1 MSKVKGF
8 DQTMKTDKKKF
19 IKDILWLTFG
29 TLLMS
34 VGVHLFKIPN
44 HFSTGGMS
52 GLSIIIGYL
61 LGKND
66 VSFITTANLILIF
79 NVIFVI
85 AGFIFVGKSF
95 GWKTVYCSFLFSGA
109 IQLLDIVFP
118 MNSPLTDQ
126 RMLELLCATA
136 FQSVGAAV
144 VFKYGG
150 STGGTDIIA
159 MILKKYLKS
168 DISVSL
174 VIADALI
181 AFSAIFLID
190 VETGLYS
197 VLGMMLKSFFVQGAI
212 GFINRRKTLLVI
224 TSKPDE
230 IIEFITNKLHRSA
243 TLWHAAGAFTEE
255 DRTILFAAMTQYQAA
270 ELRNYAK
277 KIDEHAFVTVIN
289 SSEIYGKG
297 FMNFSDEL

>member
-1 MSKVKGF
+1 
-8 DQTMKTDKKKF
+8 MKTNKIKF
-19 IKDILWLTFG
+19 IKEFLWLTFG
-29 TLLMS
+29 TLIIS

-61 LGKND
+61 FEKND
-66 VSFITTANLILIF
+66 ITFITTANLILIF
-79 NVIFVI
+79 NVLFVI

-109 IQLLDIVFP
+109 IQLLDWIFP
-118 MNSPLTDQ
+118 VHSPLTDQ

-136 FQSVGAAV
+136 FQSIGAAI

-159 MILKKYLKS
+159 MILKKYMKS
-168 DISVSL
+168 DISISL
-174 VIADALI
+174 VIADAFI
-181 AFSAIFLID
+181 AFSTIFLID

-212 GFINRRKTLLVI
+212 SFINRRKTLLVV

-230 IIEFITNKLHRSA
+230 IIKFITEKLRRSA
-243 TLWHAAGAFTEE
+243 TLWHASGAFTCE
-255 DRTILFAAMTQYQAA
+255 DRTILFAVMSQFQAA

-277 KIDEHAFVTVIN
+277 KIDEHAFVAILN

-297 FMNFSDEL
+297 FMNFSDDL

>member
-1 MSKVKGF
+1 
-8 DQTMKTDKKKF
+8 MKTDKKKF
-19 IKDILWLTFG
+19 ITEFIWLTFG

-61 LGKND
+61 FEKNN
-66 VSFITTANLILIF
+66 VTFITTANLILIF
-79 NVIFVI
+79 NVLFVI

-95 GWKTVYCSFLFSGA
+95 GWKTIYCSFLFSGA
-109 IQLLDIVFP
+109 IQALDLIVP
-118 MNSPLTDQ
+118 MNAPLTDQ
-126 RMLELLCATA
+126 RMLELLCSTA
-136 FQSVGAAV
+136 FQSIGAAV

-168 DISVSL
+168 DISISL

-181 AFSAIFLID
+181 AFSSIFLID
-190 VETGLYS
+190 VATGLYS
-197 VLGMMLKSFFVQGAI
+197 MLGMMLKSFFVQGAI
-212 GFINRRKTLLVI
+212 SFINRRKTLLVV
-224 TSKPDE
+224 TSKPEE
-230 IIEFITNKLHRSA
+230 ITDFITKKLHRSA
-243 TLWHAAGAFTEE
+243 TIWQAEGAFTEE
-255 DRTILFAAMTQYQAA
+255 NRTILFAVMSQYQAA
-270 ELRNYAK
+270 ELRNYSK
-277 KIDEHAFVTVIN
+277 KIDEHAFVAILN

-297 FMNFSDEL
+297 FLNFSDDI